1 MNTRP
6 PDHQCCIQCLIAA
19 VLLLAAACSPV
30 SEAAEETSVPDSFPA
45 SAVPYP
51 ADYRAS
57 FVRYLTVDRPDA
69 TVRDLYIN
77 PEAVDALRQG
87 QPLPDNTIIVIE
99 AYDAEVNVNGDP
111 ISNAEGRYIKAAP
124 FEMLHIAH
132 RRSDWAEDD
141 FPSVVRTGRWNFGSF
156 DAATGAPFDEDP
168 AACFNCHQAMPQT
181 DFLYTAGHLLH
192 YVRTGEPQYTFCNLR
207 RRLPC

>member
-1 MNTRP
+1 
-6 PDHQCCIQCLIAA
+6 LIAA
-19 VLLLAAACSPV
+19 VLLLAAACVPAG
-30 SEAAEETSVPDSFPA
+30 EAAEVASVPDSFSA

-77 PEAVDALRQG
+77 PEAVDALRRG
-87 QPLPDNTIIVIE
+87 QPLPENTVIVIE
-99 AYDAEVNVNGDP
+99 AFTAAVDASGDP
-111 ISNAEGRYIKAAP
+111 VSDPDRRYVRAAP
-124 FEMLHIAH
+124 FEMLHVAH

-156 DAATGAPFDEDP
+156 DVATGAPFNEDL

-181 DFLYTAGHLLH
+181 DFLYTADHLLR
-192 YVRTGEPQYTFCNLR
+192 YVRSGEPQYTFCNLR